1 VPVTAPGQAEAVD
14 VVDEPGQARYG
25 AYVDGALAGFAQ
37 YVLRDGRIVFTH
49 TIVED
54 RFEGRG
60 VGSRLAAGALDDVRA
75 RDLQVE
81 ARCPFIAAYI
91 ERHPEHRDLLG
102 PP

>member
-1 VPVTAPGQAEAVD
+1 MTAPGRTEEVD
-14 VVDEPGQARYG
+14 VVDESRQARYG

-75 RDLQVE
+75 RDLRVE
-81 ARCPFIAAYI
+81 ARCPFIAGYI
-91 ERHPEHRDLLG
+91 ERHPEYRDLLG